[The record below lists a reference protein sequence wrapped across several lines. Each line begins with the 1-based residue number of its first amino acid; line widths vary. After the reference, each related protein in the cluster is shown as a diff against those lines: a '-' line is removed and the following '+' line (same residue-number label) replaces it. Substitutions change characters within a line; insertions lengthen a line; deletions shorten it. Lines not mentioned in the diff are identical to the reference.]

1 MMATYVLVPGFFF
14 GAGIWDEVAD
24 ALRAGGHE
32 VHAVTPTGVGERA
45 GEATPDVD
53 ADTHI
58 ADILEV
64 IEGRDLREVVLVLHS
79 GATIA
84 GTEAADRVPGRLR
97 RIVYVDTA
105 PFPDGMAQV
114 EFYPPDKQREERR
127 RAEEEGG
134 GWLLPPRPFDAAD
147 QASDPQVLGGL
158 GERELAYLR
167 KTATP
172 QPARLAFDPARRPA
186 VVPETP
192 KTLIACTFPVEQ
204 VRRLRDAGVPSFSML
219 AGDEWSFAGLPTG
232 HWPMLSRPK
241 ELAALL
247 EEAAS

>member
-14 GAGIWDEVAD
+14 GGGIWDEVAA
-24 ALRAGGHE
+24 ALRADGHE
-32 VHAVTPTGVGERA
+32 VHAVSPVGVGERA
-45 GEATPDVD
+45 GEATPEVD
-53 ADTHI
+53 ADAHI
-58 ADILEV
+58 ADILQV

-79 GATIA
+79 GGTIA

-114 EFYPPDKQREERR
+114 EFYPPERQEEERR
-127 RAEEEGG
+127 RVAEEGG
-134 GWLLPPRPFDAAD
+134 GWLVPPRSFDAAD
-147 QASDPQVLGGL
+147 QAADPVVLGEL

-167 KTATP
+167 RTATA

-186 VVPETP
+186 VVPDTP

-204 VRRLRDAGVPSFSML
+204 VRALLESGVPSFSML
-219 AGDEWSFAGLPTG
+219 AGEEWTFVSLPTG